1 MIAAVMIPTYNER
14 DNVGWLLKRIFE
26 LELAAG
32 DELRV
37 IVVDDDSPDGTGEL
51 LDELVGTYGDLA
63 TVLLSSK
70 KTEAGLVRSIC
81 ADAHR
86 QAHARL
92 YAARDLAAAGRNEE
106 AAGQLESAATAA
118 AMIATEGDKAV
129 AAVRNRLLEGGH
141 HHHATAEV
149 AKKYDTG
156 YVVVTKAAKKLL
168 LADAGAIGRLAG
180 EVRKGTAGADEIDK
194 AAAHLKTVYEAA
206 VE

>member
-1 MIAAVMIPTYNER
+1 MIGNRNLLLVLAVLFGGALALTG
-14 DNVGWLLKRIFE
+14 VG
-26 LELAAG
+26 LASSHG
-32 DELRV
+32 
-37 IVVDDDSPDGTGEL
+37 SPATTPQ
-51 LDELVGTYGDLA
+51 LVGTYSDLA

-86 QAHARL
+86 QAAMHLHAAL
-92 YAARDLAAAGRNEE
+92 ELVGAGKNDE

-141 HHHATAEV
+141 HHHSTAEV

-168 LADAGAIGRLAG
+168 LADAGTIGRLAG
-180 EVRKGTAGADEIDK
+180 EVRKGAAGAKEIGE

-206 VE
+206 VK